1 MANPSSPAAAGHPTA
16 SYDPA
21 EQRGYYSVSE
31 VAALLGVS
39 RVSIW
44 RWISAGRLPVSRLG
58 HRTVRIRREDVD
70 RIVRPFRGHRAQT
83 AVLLGDSVSAL
94 ALQPGSKDH
103 LVMFYDAEPFLIDRV
118 VEFIAPALKSGD
130 RVALVATPRHRA
142 GVEERLLTAGVD
154 VQTARHQGRYVV
166 KDASRTLS
174 RFMVAGSPD
183 PARFEDVVR
192 QLTADMGR
200 GREVRIFGE
209 MVALLVAQGNAN
221 AALRLESLWNQVQP
235 KYPFSL
241 LCAYPMREFRGNALT
256 QLLADACSEHSSVIP
271 TETYSALPEHDD
283 RLREVTA
290 LQQKA
295 ASLEIE
301 VAERRKVEEQLQRA
315 LADERA
321 ARDEAE
327 AALRLRD
334 EFLSIASH
342 ELRTPIT
349 VVGAQAQLML
359 RRLERTG
366 EFDTER
372 AVQALRSVG
381 SQADKLARLV
391 GQLLDVSRIDSGKLQ
406 LEATRTDL
414 AQLVQHT
421 VSATRS
427 LTDEHRIS
435 VATPNSLEGSVD
447 PLRLEQV
454 LTNLLD
460 NAIKY
465 SPNGGAVEVV
475 LRQPT
480 ATLIELSIRDHG
492 MGVAPEK
499 RHHIFE
505 RFYQAHEEP
514 GNRGMGLGLFV
525 SRQIVEL
532 HGGHITAEFPEDGG
546 TRFVVRLP
554 LLAPSIRQSAAA
566 D

>member
-1 MANPSSPAAAGHPTA
+1 MTGPT
-16 SYDPA
+16 DVGA
-21 EQRGYYSVSE
+21 EERGFYSVSE

-70 RIVRPFRGHRAQT
+70 RIARPLRGRRSQT
-83 AVLLGDSVSAL
+83 AVLLGDSVSAV

-103 LVMFYDAEPFLIDRV
+103 LVMFYDAEPFLIDSV
-118 VEFIAPALKSGD
+118 AEFLAPALKSGD
-130 RVALVATPRHRA
+130 RAAIVATPRHRA
-142 GVEERLLTAGVD
+142 EVEERLLAAGVD
-154 VQTARHQGRYVV
+154 VLTARHQARYVI
-166 KDASRTLS
+166 KDAGTTLS
-174 RFMVAGSPD
+174 RFMVAGWPD
-183 PARFEDVVR
+183 PARFEAVVR
-192 QLTADMGR
+192 ELTAETGH
-200 GREVRIFGE
+200 GREMRIYGE
-209 MVALLVAQGNAN
+209 MVALLVAQGNAR
-221 AALRLESLWNQVQP
+221 AALMLESLWNQVQP
-235 KYPFSL
+235 KYPFSI
-241 LCAYPMREFRGNALT
+241 LCAYPMRDFHGNAHTELM
-256 QLLADACSEHSSVIP
+256 ADACAQHSSVIP
-271 TETYSALPEHDD
+271 TERFSTLAERDD
-283 RLREVTA
+283 RLRAVAA

-315 LADERA
+315 LAAERA

-349 VVGAQAQLML
+349 VVSAQAQLIL

-366 EFDTER
+366 EFDAER
-372 AVQALRSVG
+372 VVHALRSVG

-391 GQLLDVSRIDSGKLQ
+391 GQLLDVSRIDSGRLQ
-406 LEATRTDL
+406 LDPSRTDL
-414 AQLVQHT
+414 AQLVQRA
-421 VSATRS
+421 VSASQS
-427 LTDEHRIS
+427 LTDEHHIS
-435 VATPNSLEGSVD
+435 LTAPKSLDCRVD

-465 SPNGGAVEVV
+465 SPGGGAVEVV
-475 LRQPT
+475 LGQPT
-480 ATLIELSIRDHG
+480 PNWIELSIRDHG
-492 MGVAPEK
+492 IGIAPDK
-499 RHHIFE
+499 REHIFE
-505 RFYQAHEEP
+505 RFYQAHEES
-514 GNRGMGLGLFV
+514 GIRGMGLGLYV

-532 HGGHITAEFPEDGG
+532 HGGQIATEFPEDGG

-554 LLAPSIRQSAAA
+554 LSAPSLQAATAA

>member
-1 MANPSSPAAAGHPTA
+1 MAHPSSPAAAGHPTA
-16 SYDPA
+16 SDDPA

-83 AVLLGDSVSAL
+83 AVVLGDSMSAL

-103 LVMFYDAEPFLIDRV
+103 LVMFYDAEPFLIDSV

-130 RVALVATPRHRA
+130 RAALVATPRHRA

-154 VQTARHQGRYVV
+154 VQTARHQGRYVI

-200 GREVRIFGE
+200 GREG
-209 MVALLVAQGNAN
+209 
-221 AALRLESLWNQVQP
+221 
-235 KYPFSL
+235 
-241 LCAYPMREFRGNALT
+241 RE
-256 QLLADACSEHSSVIP
+256 
-271 TETYSALPEHDD
+271 
-283 RLREVTA
+283 
-290 LQQKA
+290 
-295 ASLEIE
+295 
-301 VAERRKVEEQLQRA
+301 VEEQLQGA

-321 ARDEAE
+321 ARDDAE

-414 AQLVQHT
+414 AQPAQHT

-427 LTDEHRIS
+427 LLTDEHRIS
-435 VATPNSLEGSVD
+435 VATPNSLEGRVD

-465 SPNGGAVEVV
+465 SPYGGAVEVV

-492 MGVAPEK
+492 MGIAPEQ

-532 HGGHITAEFPEDGG
+532 HGGQITAEFPEDGG

-554 LLAPSIRQSAAA
+554 LLAPSIRQS
-566 D
+566 

>member
-16 SYDPA
+16 SDDPA

-70 RIVRPFRGHRAQT
+70 RLARPLRGHRAQSS
-83 AVLLGDSVSAL
+83 VLLGDSLSAL
-94 ALQPGSKDH
+94 ALRPGSKDH
-103 LVMFYDAEPFLIDRV
+103 LVMFYDAEPFLIDSV

-130 RVALVATPRHRA
+130 RAAIVATPRHRA
-142 GVEERLLTAGVD
+142 GVEERLLAAGVD
-154 VQTARHQGRYVV
+154 VQTARHQGRYVI

-183 PARFEDVVR
+183 QARFEDVVR

-241 LCAYPMREFRGNALT
+241 LCAYPMREFRGNSLT
-256 QLLADACSEHSSVIP
+256 PLLTDACSVHSSVIP
-271 TETYSALPEHDD
+271 TEPYSALPEHDD
-283 RLREVTA
+283 RLREVAA